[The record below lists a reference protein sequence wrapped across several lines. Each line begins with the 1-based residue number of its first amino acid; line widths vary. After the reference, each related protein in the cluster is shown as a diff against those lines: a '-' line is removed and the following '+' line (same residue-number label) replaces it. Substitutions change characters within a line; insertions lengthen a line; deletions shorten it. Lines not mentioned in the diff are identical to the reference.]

1 MNVETGIQRENHVQV
16 GRYGNGGVGMIV
28 VLFGFFNEKKKLER

>member
-1 MNVETGIQRENHVQV
+1 MNVETGIERENHVQV

-28 VLFGFFNEKKKLER
+28 ALFSFNEKKKK